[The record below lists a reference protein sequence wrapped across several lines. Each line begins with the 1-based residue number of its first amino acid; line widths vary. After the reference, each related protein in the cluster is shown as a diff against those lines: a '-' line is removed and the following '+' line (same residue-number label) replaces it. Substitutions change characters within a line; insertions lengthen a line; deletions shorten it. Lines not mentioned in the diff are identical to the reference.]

1 MTNNRIFFA
10 VLLIFCPLLLAAA
23 DWPAVL
29 NEFEKEENPQTALSI
44 LTEFEKT
51 VSDPKILYEI
61 FTRKAHLY
69 DFLGDY
75 RQAQECYEKAF
86 SVRPSEPDFNML
98 LHSAAL
104 LIETNQI
111 ERAENQLDIC
121 LARCSDD
128 VLLSQT
134 YFYFAY
140 AAFLKGEAKTS
151 AACVQKILDINVK
164 DTYESV
170 KNYLPWIALFASRYP
185 KEFAGITDLLKT
197 AGYPIEPD
205 DFDLRLLS
213 PALMLAENGVTEKA
227 AVDFQEESESQKPQK
242 RRLIVAGSYSLPE
255 NADAVLRDLEMQG
268 LSGKIRKITQ
278 NGKIFYR
285 IYVLPIEDDYERT
298 VGFLKSLDIEAF
310 IVNDVY

>member
-1 MTNNRIFFA
+1 MTNNRKFFA
-10 VLLIFCPLLLAAA
+10 VLFFFIPLLPAAA

-29 NEFEKEENPQTALSI
+29 DKFEKEENPQTALSI

-51 VSDPKILYEI
+51 VSDPQILYEI
-61 FTRKAHLY
+61 FSRKAYLY

-75 RQAQECYEKAF
+75 RRAQEFYEKAF
-86 SVRPSEPDFNML
+86 SARPSEPDFSML
-98 LHSAAL
+98 LRSAAL

-140 AAFLKGEAKTS
+140 AAFLKGEAETC
-151 AACVQKILDINVK
+151 AACVRKILDINVK

-185 KEFAGITDLLKT
+185 EELSAITDLLKT
-197 AGYPIEPD
+197 AGYPVETPG
-205 DFDLRLLS
+205 FDWRLLS
-213 PALMLAENGVTEKA
+213 PAMMLAENGVTEKA
-227 AVDFQEESESQKPQK
+227 AAAPAEEVEKPQK

-285 IYVLPIEDDYERT
+285 IYVLPIEDDYART

>member
-1 MTNNRIFFA
+1 MTNNRKFFA
-10 VLLIFCPLLLAAA
+10 VLFFFIPLLPAAA

-29 NEFEKEENPQTALSI
+29 DKFEKEENPQTALSI

-51 VSDPKILYEI
+51 VSDPQILYEI

-75 RQAQECYEKAF
+75 RQAQEFYEKAF
-86 SVRPSEPDFNML
+86 SARPSEPDFNML

-140 AAFLKGEAKTS
+140 AAFLKGEAETC
-151 AACVQKILDINVK
+151 AACVRKILDINVK

-185 KEFAGITDLLKT
+185 EELSAITDLLKT
-197 AGYPIEPD
+197 AGYPVETPG
-205 DFDLRLLS
+205 FDWRLLS
-213 PALMLAENGVTEKA
+213 PAMMLAENGVTEKA
-227 AVDFQEESESQKPQK
+227 AAAPAEEVEKPQK

-285 IYVLPIEDDYERT
+285 IYVLPIEDDYART

>member
-1 MTNNRIFFA
+1 M
-10 VLLIFCPLLLAAA
+10 
-23 DWPAVL
+23 
-29 NEFEKEENPQTALSI
+29 
-44 LTEFEKT
+44 
-51 VSDPKILYEI
+51 
-61 FTRKAHLY
+61 
-69 DFLGDY
+69 
-75 RQAQECYEKAF
+75 
-86 SVRPSEPDFNML
+86 
-98 LHSAAL
+98 
-104 LIETNQI
+104 
-111 ERAENQLDIC
+111 
-121 LARCSDD
+121 
-128 VLLSQT
+128 
-134 YFYFAY
+134 
-140 AAFLKGEAKTS
+140 
-151 AACVQKILDINVK
+151 
-164 DTYESV
+164 
-170 KNYLPWIALFASRYP
+170 PWIALFASRYP